1 MNCRKTMDTVY
12 EEWGTESPA
21 LFARLMAS
29 FHLFHCPRCAAEVA
43 ELKKARALMRESLPS
58 PAEGME
64 DRIMRSIDAE
74 EQDEASPEIAGVS
87 FRSWVITGFIVLL
100 SLSSSFFWEG
110 AQLLPIG
117 ITVGAIL
124 TAYGAIFIGSHL
136 KELTGRFNLR

>member
-1 MNCRKTMDTVY
+1 MNCRKTMDAIY
-12 EEWGTESPA
+12 EEWGTESPP
-21 LFARLMAS
+21 FFTRLMVS
-29 FHLFHCPRCAAEVA
+29 FHLLHCSRCAAEIA
-43 ELKKARALMRESLPS
+43 ELEKARALMRESLPI
-58 PAEGME
+58 PAESLE

-74 EQDEASPEIAGVS
+74 EQDEAYPEVAGVS

-110 AQLLPIG
+110 AHLLTIG
-117 ITVGAIL
+117 ITVGAIV